1 VVSDYDYRNF
11 LNNWSKE
18 IVVPR
23 QIRTAGSDQEIAELY
38 ELGEKI
44 IGLTSGDLHSSLGG
58 NLSVQRTVANKTTAC
73 NIDLGKVTTEQDSYI
88 FASYCK
94 ILHRYAPWKGKVIVN
109 SQLIAGRR
117 LAPKA
122 HPGDGHLELIESS
135 LTFRQALLA
144 RRKAKLGD
152 HLPHPDLKI
161 KRVHNFKYDFEES
174 KKLVIDNQFIGY
186 HKFVEFEVLPHAIT
200 IIVDFRN

>member
-1 VVSDYDYRNF
+1 MVSDYDSRNF
-11 LNNWSKE
+11 LDNWTKE

-23 QIRTAGSDQEIAELY
+23 QIKTAGSDQEIAELY
-38 ELGEKI
+38 ELGERI
-44 IGLTSGDLHSSLGG
+44 IGLSSGNLHSSLGG
-58 NLSVQRTVANKTTAC
+58 NFSIQRTVTNKTTAC
-73 NIDLGKVTTEQDSYI
+73 KIDLGKVTTEQDSYI

-94 ILHRYAPWKGKVIVN
+94 ILDRRAPWRGKVIVN

-122 HPGDGHLELIESS
+122 HPGDGSLELIESS
-135 LTFRQALLA
+135 LSFRQALLA

-152 HLPHPDLKI
+152 HLPHPDLGI
-161 KRVHNFKYDFEES
+161 KRVQNLKYHFEES

-186 HKFVEFEVLPHAIT
+186 HKFIEFEVLPHAIT